1 MKRNVV
7 LIVILALFLVL
18 SLFVIRSKE
27 TYVLP
32 DVTADGPDIC
42 PPGFILRCVSKD
54 LAGITDTVPF
64 PASLPNGGRE
74 TWEALGF
81 QYVKFQSAQS
91 KTGKTATVPLP
102 NRRIFSLMPVIL

>member
-18 SLFVIRSKE
+18 SLFVVRSKE

-64 PASLPNGGRE
+64 PASLPKPCEDTHSPLCLPSPEHTTQAYGYG
-74 TWEALGF
+74 LP
-81 QYVKFQSAQS
+81 S
-91 KTGKTATVPLP
+91 KT
-102 NRRIFSLMPVIL
+102 